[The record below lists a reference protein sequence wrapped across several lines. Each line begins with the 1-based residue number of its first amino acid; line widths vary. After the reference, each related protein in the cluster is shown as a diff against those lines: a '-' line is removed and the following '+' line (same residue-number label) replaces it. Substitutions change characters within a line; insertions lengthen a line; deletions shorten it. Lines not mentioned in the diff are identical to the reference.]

1 MKKNNVCNECAKK
14 AKDIINYQA
23 ENNNINGY
31 ELDGYCPHNGI
42 IFFMYFINGQLE
54 YKTRD
59 GVTSDEALMIMGKR
73 QLFRLHKPNNTEE
86 H

>member
-1 MKKNNVCNECAKK
+1 MKTNNVCNECATK
-14 AKDIINYQA
+14 AKDHINEQA
-23 ENNNINGY
+23 ENNNLNGY

-42 IFFMYFINGQLE
+42 VFFMYFNNGKIE

-73 QLFRLHKPNNTEE
+73 QLFRLHKPDNEGV